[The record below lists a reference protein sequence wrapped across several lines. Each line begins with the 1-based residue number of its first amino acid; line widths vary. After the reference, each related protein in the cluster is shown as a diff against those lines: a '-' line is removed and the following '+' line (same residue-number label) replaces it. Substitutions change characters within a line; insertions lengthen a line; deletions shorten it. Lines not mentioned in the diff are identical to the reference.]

1 MSQFSRAQKETPLI
15 KVSLVDES
23 RRILNELRI
32 LFINVSVRITTR
44 DQMEIVYL
52 IVFKT
57 LRKNFYEELEICS

>member
-15 KVSLVDES
+15 KFSLVDES

-32 LFINVSVRITTR
+32 LFINVSVRINTK

-52 IVFKT
+52 IVFNT